1 MTIKNKIANEILR
14 MGKLK
19 PKDPISK
26 HLGFAIQEHDLSWL
40 SDKEFL
46 NILQDY
52 NSELEMDVL
61 QKEDDVD
68 DIIKQGMNLHNI
80 LDDEE

>member
-1 MTIKNKIANEILR
+1 MIIKNKIANEILR

-26 HLGFAIQEHDLSWL
+26 HLGFAIQEHDLNWL

-52 NSELEMDVL
+52 NSELEMDVPC
-61 QKEDDVD
+61 KENELD

-80 LDDEE
+80 LEEED